1 MASFVAVIAEA
12 RKGFRGW
19 RPKMSRY
26 RGDDH
31 LAGFGNPRTPA
42 VLPDH
47 VADFRRMS
55 GCVSPFLKVPIKSD
69 RRNRR
74 DS

>member
-26 RGDDH
+26 RVTITSQGSGIR
-31 LAGFGNPRTPA
+31 A
-42 VLPDH
+42 
-47 VADFRRMS
+47 RRQSCRIMS
-55 GCVSPFLKVPIKSD
+55 PISVE
-69 RRNRR
+69 
-74 DS
+74 